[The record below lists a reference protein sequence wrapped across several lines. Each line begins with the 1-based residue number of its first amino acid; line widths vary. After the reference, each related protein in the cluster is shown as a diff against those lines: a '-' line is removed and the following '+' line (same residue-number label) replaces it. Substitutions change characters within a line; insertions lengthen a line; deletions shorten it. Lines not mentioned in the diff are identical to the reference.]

1 MIDDVGFIDI
11 TDAVSAQNVRQL
23 IQGSSVVAVD
33 KVGIIL
39 AGYIG
44 SAVAHNRNPEKGF
57 LYYMQKMNEN
67 LLDGK
72 R

>member
-1 MIDDVGFIDI
+1 MVGNIGFIDI
-11 TDAVSAQNVRQL
+11 ADAVSPQNAGKL
-23 IQGSSVVAVD
+23 IQGGSIVAVD